1 VNETDRQLAGRAIV
15 AKVFVEEA
23 NRLAKAVRDVVEPG
37 LEPGEHITAQLGDGT
52 RVGKVRRNERS
63 QVAVTTDP
71 DALLKWCQVNRP
83 DEVQLIPTIRPAF
96 LEHLR
101 KQAKEHGYAFDAVS
115 GEVIPGIEGQEGSAS
130 FVVTPTAEGRELVK
144 AKLSDLIA
152 SGVLELPAADQDR
165 RAS

>member
-1 VNETDRQLAGRAIV
+1 MNETDRQLAGRAIV
-15 AKVFVEEA
+15 ARVFVEQA
-23 NRLAKAVRDVVEPG
+23 QALAKAVRDVVEPG

-71 DALLKWCQVNRP
+71 DALLKWCRLNRP
-83 DEVQLIPTIRPAF
+83 DEVEMVPTIRPAF
-96 LEHLR
+96 LEYLR
-101 KQAKEHGYAFDAVS
+101 KQCKDHGYAFDPD
-115 GEVIPGIEGQEGSAS
+115 GEIIPGIEGQEGSAGY
-130 FVVTPTAEGRELVK
+130 VVSPSPEGKALIQ

-152 SGVLELPAADQDR
+152 NGVLELPAASEER

>member
-1 VNETDRQLAGRAIV
+1 MNETDRTLAGRAVV

-23 NRLAKAVRDVVEPG
+23 TRLAKAIRDVVEPG

-63 QVAVTTDP
+63 VVAVTTDP
-71 DALLKWCQVNRP
+71 DALLKWCQTNRP
-83 DEVQLIPTIRPAF
+83 DEVQQVPTIRPAF
-96 LEHLR
+96 LEYLR
-101 KQAKEHGYAFDAVS
+101 KQCKEHGYAFDAE
-115 GEVIPGIEGQEGSAS
+115 GAIIPGIEGQEGSAS
-130 FVVTPTAEGRELVK
+130 YVVSPSPEGKALIQ

-152 SGVLELPAADQDR
+152 SGVLELPAAEER

>member
-1 VNETDRQLAGRAIV
+1 MNETDRTLAGRAVV

-23 NRLAKAVRDVVEPG
+23 TRLAKAVRDVVEPG

-63 QVAVTTDP
+63 VVAVTTDP
-71 DALLKWCQVNRP
+71 DALLKWCQTNRP
-83 DEVQLIPTIRPAF
+83 DEVQQIPTIRPAF
-96 LEHLR
+96 LEYLR
-101 KQAKEHGYAFDAVS
+101 GQCKSHGFAFDEES

-130 FVVTPTAEGRELVK
+130 YVVSPSPEGKALIQ

-152 SGVLELPAADQDR
+152 SGVLELPAAEER

>member
-23 NRLAKAVRDVVEPG
+23 TRLAKAVRDVVEPG

-63 QVAVTTDP
+63 VVAVTTDA
-71 DALLKWCQVNRP
+71 DALLKWCRKNRP
-83 DEVQLIPTIRPAF
+83 DEVELVPTIRPAF
-96 LEHLR
+96 LEYLR
-101 KQAKEHGYAFDAVS
+101 KQCKEHGFAFDAE
-115 GEVIPGIEGQEGSAS
+115 GEIIPGIEGQEGSAS
-130 FVVTPTAEGRELVK
+130 YVVSPSPEGKALIQ

-152 SGVLELPAADQDR
+152 SGVLELPAAEGR
-165 RAS
+165 PAS